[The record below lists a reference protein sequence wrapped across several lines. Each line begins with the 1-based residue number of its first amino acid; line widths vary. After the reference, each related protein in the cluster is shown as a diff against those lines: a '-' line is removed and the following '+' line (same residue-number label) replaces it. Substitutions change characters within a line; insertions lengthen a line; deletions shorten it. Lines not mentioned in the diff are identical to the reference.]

1 MPLGTIPK
9 EILGWIVGLIWLVK
23 LSVSL
28 FPIELDLIKKAIY
41 DNDAETL
48 KQYYIQGGQ
57 KNNCSKTYVYDIEG
71 NFINEFE
78 TRTQAAEFAG
88 TDKKQLSKCFR
99 TDKWKRKQINGF
111 RFSNEKFNRL
121 PPL

>member
-1 MPLGTIPK
+1 MTQEQK
-9 EILGWIVGLIWLVK
+9 ERI
-23 LSVSL
+23 S
-28 FPIELDLIKKAIY
+28 
-41 DNDAETL
+41 ETL

-88 TDKKQLSKCFR
+88 TDKKKKKKNNCLNVLE
-99 TDKWKRKQINGF
+99 QINGRENKLMDLDF
-111 RFSNEKFNRL
+111 LMKNLIVCPHYK
-121 PPL
+121 

>member
-1 MPLGTIPK
+1 MHIETCYVALFFILLLTFLLFTIMSEK
-9 EILGWIVGLIWLVK
+9 QKI
-23 LSVSL
+23 S
-28 FPIELDLIKKAIY
+28 
-41 DNDAETL
+41 ETL

-57 KNNCSKTYVYDIEG
+57 KQNCTKTYVYDIEG
-71 NFINEFE
+71 NFINEFD
-78 TRTQAAEFAG
+78 TRTKAAEFAG

-111 RFSNEKFNRL
+111 RFSNEKFNIL

>member
-1 MPLGTIPK
+1 MTQEQK
-9 EILGWIVGLIWLVK
+9 ERI
-23 LSVSL
+23 S
-28 FPIELDLIKKAIY
+28 
-41 DNDAETL
+41 ETL

-88 TDKKQLSKCFR
+88 TDKKKKKKKKK
-99 TDKWKRKQINGF
+99 TIV
-111 RFSNEKFNRL
+111 
-121 PPL
+121 